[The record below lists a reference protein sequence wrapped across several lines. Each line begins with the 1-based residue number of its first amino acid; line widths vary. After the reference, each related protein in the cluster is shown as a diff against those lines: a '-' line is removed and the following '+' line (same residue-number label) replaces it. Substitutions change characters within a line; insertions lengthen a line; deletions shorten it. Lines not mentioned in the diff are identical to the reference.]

1 LAESY
6 PEALSRLISA
16 FSRLPG
22 IGPKT
27 AQRLAFYLVKS
38 PSLEVEELLSSLQEV
53 KEKIHFCSVCGFY
66 TEEDRCKICEN
77 PQRDRSVV
85 CVVERPQDVLAI
97 EKTGFRGLYHVLQ
110 GIISPLSGIGP
121 EKIKIKELL
130 ERVSQGEIKEVILA
144 ISPSVDGEATALYLA
159 QKLSSFPVLVTLI
172 ARGLPS
178 GGDLEFADEV
188 TLQEALEGRRR
199 ISLKPRKEE

>member
-97 EKTGFRGLYHVLQ
+97 EKTGFRGYIMFCRVLFLLFLELVQ
-110 GIISPLSGIGP
+110 KKSRLRNCW
-121 EKIKIKELL
+121 KE
-130 ERVSQGEIKEVILA
+130 
-144 ISPSVDGEATALYLA
+144 
-159 QKLSSFPVLVTLI
+159 
-172 ARGLPS
+172 
-178 GGDLEFADEV
+178 
-188 TLQEALEGRRR
+188 
-199 ISLKPRKEE
+199 